1 MVIRAGFNRD
11 GRFLREEAVCG
22 DGGHG
27 IDDEVVE
34 GAVSRMFQLR
44 DVLQFVVDR
53 LNDRPFAKQ
62 YLVGDAHQAVL
73 HVVLHLG
80 YQLNAIDEQFLEQFF

>member
-1 MVIRAGFNRD
+1 M
-11 GRFLREEAVCG
+11 L
-22 DGGHG
+22 
-27 IDDEVVE
+27 
-34 GAVSRMFQLR
+34 QLC

-73 HVVLHLG
+73 HVALHLG
-80 YQLNAIDEQFLEQFF
+80 YQPDARVEVYDANGRLVHSQGITENVTAINAEAWAGGVYVWKVYSGVSTLR

>member
-1 MVIRAGFNRD
+1 M
-11 GRFLREEAVCG
+11 L
-22 DGGHG
+22 
-27 IDDEVVE
+27 
-34 GAVSRMFQLR
+34 QLR

-73 HVVLHLG
+73 HVALHLG
-80 YQLNAIDEQFLEQFF
+80 YQLDAIDEQFPKQLFRYVALVSDQQQRDFTLQLHEPAV